1 MRASKYP
8 LEICGCPL
16 HLFYLTPRKISDPTA
31 LDFNLLTVA
40 RSQDRIDVIISFSC
54 SEVMLLDRAS
64 LFTTGLPK
72 AMHLIVILKPTIESS
87 LRWLFVVITFLSKIL
102 NQVAFIAEILLP
114 SNVESFSLK
123 NLGDLPFD
131 RVIPMLY
138 LVSRILARSTKI

>member
-1 MRASKYP
+1 MRAGKYP

-16 HLFYLTPRKISDPTA
+16 HLFYLTPRQISDPTA

-40 RSQDRIDVIISFSC
+40 RTQVRIDVIISFSC

-138 LVSRILARSTKI
+138 LVSCILSRSTKI